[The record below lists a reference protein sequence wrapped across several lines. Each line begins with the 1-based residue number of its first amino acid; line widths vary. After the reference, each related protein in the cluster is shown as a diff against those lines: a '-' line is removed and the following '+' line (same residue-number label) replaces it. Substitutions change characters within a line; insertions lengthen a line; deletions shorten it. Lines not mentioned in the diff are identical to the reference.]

1 MRFHTPLAA
10 ALILAALP
18 AAAQESPLPDLFADV
33 IDVRVV
39 NVEVVV
45 TDKQGNRVR
54 GLEASDFELR
64 VDGEPVPIDYFTEID
79 DGRALATS
87 NQRVGG
93 VPALSTGEPVATN
106 YLIFIDDLHAIQ
118 QRRNRVLRRL
128 GQDLSHLGPA
138 DRVAVVAFDGRNLT
152 RYTDWTNS
160 GDEIEAA
167 LLQARERTPYGLLYR
182 YGMGAEPGDKT
193 RRSVMAAAGAV
204 RSFAN
209 APGRKVML
217 LLIEGWATVSDSW
230 NFGSAYAAPSA
241 RATLDRLYEPLVSAA
256 NLVGYSLYPID
267 LPGLRG
273 RDLPISGF
281 GATGVAPVFAG
292 PVGGYAMWM
301 DLPERRFHDVLQFL
315 ADETG
320 GQPMINSFSNKALA
334 EATEDTRSYYW
345 LGFEPPRN
353 EDDRVHDLGVRLP
366 GHRGLRV
373 RSRENYLDMSRA
385 TEVSMLV
392 EGALLFGGSP
402 GAESLKVDFG
412 TPRKA
417 GFREIFM
424 PMKVMIPLDEVE
436 LLPMDGQ
443 WINEFEF
450 RIRLMN
456 RFGDQAAPPAA
467 KVAVAIPNEPMPG
480 DRFVFETDL
489 MINKREHRYVAALY
503 DPLAG
508 KLLSTSGT
516 VGAP

>member
-1 MRFHTPLAA
+1 MRFHRPLVAT
-10 ALILAALP
+10 LILATLP
-18 AAAQESPLPDLFADV
+18 AAAQESPLPDLFSDV

-45 TDKQGNRVR
+45 TDRKGNRVR

-64 VDGEPVPIDYFTEID
+64 VDREPVPIDYFTEID
-79 DGRALATS
+79 DGRALAAPD
-87 NQRVGG
+87 QRVDG
-93 VPALSTGEPVATN
+93 VPTLAAGERVGTN

-118 QRRNRVLRRL
+118 QRRNRVLERL
-128 GQDLSHLGPA
+128 AQDLAHLEPA
-138 DRVAVVAFDGRNLT
+138 DRVAVVAFDGHDLT
-152 RYTDWTNS
+152 RFTDWTSS

-167 LLQARERTPYGLLYR
+167 LQRARKRTPYGLLYR
-182 YGMGAEPGDKT
+182 YGMGSEPGDKT
-193 RRSVMAAAGAV
+193 RRSVMAAAGTM

-217 LLIEGWATVSDSW
+217 LLIEGWATVSDFWDS
-230 NFGSAYAAPSA
+230 GSPYVAAFAGA
-241 RATLDRLYEPLVSAA
+241 RLNRLYGPLVSAA

-267 LPGLRG
+267 LPGMRG
-273 RDLPISGF
+273 PNFPISGF
-281 GATGVAPVFAG
+281 GATGLTSTFTGAI
-292 PVGGYAMWM
+292 GGYALM
-301 DLPERRFHDVLQFL
+301 DSPERRFHDVLQFL

-320 GQPMINSFSNKALA
+320 GLPMINSFSNKALA

-353 EDDRVHDLGVRLP
+353 GDDRVHDLEVRLP
-366 GHRGLRV
+366 GHRGLRA
-373 RSRENYLDMSRA
+373 RSRENYVDMSKA

-402 GAESLKVDFG
+402 GAGSLNVDFG

-417 GFREIFM
+417 GFRKIFV
-424 PMKVMIPLDEVE
+424 PMKVTIPLDEVE

-443 WINEFEF
+443 WINELEF
-450 RIRLMN
+450 RIRLMD
-456 RFGDQAAPPAA
+456 RFGDQAVPPAA
-467 KVAVAIPNEPMPG
+467 KVSVAIPNEPMPG

-489 MINKREHRYVAALY
+489 RIRKRKHRYVAAIY

-508 KLLSTSGT
+508 ELLSTSGT
-516 VGAP
+516 VGAR